1 MHIVET
7 TKTTRT
13 LLLLGGAAIL
23 AIVFVT
29 SFAWNPDKAN
39 VSSKVIIK
47 EEEEEEQHYFK
58 LLRGSSEDIKI
69 ENSKYQSTKRY
80 NEKDTVLSFTKS
92 DSSYAELPIGLIA
105 AGNNKANTTI
115 SFWLKLLPDED
126 VGNKNNGSPIK
137 KKRRVIWST
146 KPRGITLFL
155 ETNSNSLNN
164 WWKLEYVTD
173 NKSQQLLYSLPIA
186 PFQYT
191 NRIIEQ
197 WTHLAL
203 TFHSKHKD
211 NAILSFY
218 INGILLEQHKI
229 PNLFSYSNETTTTIL
244 GRDDTSSSLN
254 GYLSTMIVWENHVLS
269 AKDIRYVHQHVKR
282 PNDHS
287 FTYSECPSLPNPTYV
302 YPFHDAAHKMQNY
315 PQFFASMELESSFL
329 LAEYMNNNASG
340 VFYRNVPLPLPTTVG
355 GGYRYLEYKDGT
367 YTPSIKNYT
376 QLKMDSDVLARKR
389 RVHVRNAMKHAWKGY
404 KTYAWGSDELKPQ
417 SKQGQNNWGAQA
429 TTMVDALSTL
439 WIMGMQDEFYEG
451 RDYVRDNLT
460 YDTVGEVS
468 VFETTIRNLGGL
480 LSAYDLSNDLV
491 FLEKADDLGSRLLR
505 SIGPSGIPFGR
516 TVLNHE
522 DGKSY
527 NQGWLGNN
535 AVLAELG
542 TIQLEFRY
550 LAAATGKNEY
560 ATIVN
565 RILPIIRKINP
576 EDGLYSIYIQS
587 SNDDSKPRFGCER
600 ISFGAMGDS
609 FYEYMLKV
617 WIQGGRRETNLRNMY
632 DRAMDGLHKKLIHKS
647 NPNGLTYIAELNGE
661 SVERKMDHL
670 ACFMGGLLA
679 LGAYTSPHGLNSKN
693 AQRDLLTAKAVT
705 YTCYQMYAKTKT
717 GLSSEFVS
725 FQNSDVDFVAG
736 SSAPFYILR
745 PEVVESLYI
754 LHFLT
759 GDPIYREWSWEIF
772 LSIERFCRTSVAY
785 GSLPNVDQ
793 THLLP
798 EDRMES
804 FFLAETLKYLY
815 LIQDPDSTIDI
826 LNTHVFNTEAHPLK
840 LINDI
845 KKIKNRK
852 Y

>member
-1 MHIVET
+1 MSKRTFSSSTTNSSSILRNRKGYVYETYLYPNSESNVHVIGSSNNNQCYNTTVNGNKSPTKHTTSSTTKKMRIVET
-7 TKTTRT
+7 TKTRT
-13 LLLLGGAAIL
+13 LLLVLLGGAAIL

-29 SFAWNPDKAN
+29 SYTCNLDRPK
-39 VSSKVIIK
+39 VSTKVIIK
-47 EEEEEEQHYFK
+47 QEDEEHYFK
-58 LLRGSSEDIKI
+58 LLRGSSEDIKR
-69 ENSKYQSTKRY
+69 ENSELQSTKRY
-80 NEKDTVLSFTKS
+80 NEKDTVLSFTES
-92 DSSYAELPIGLIA
+92 DSAYAELPIGLA
-105 AGNNKANTTI
+105 AGNKSTTI

-126 VGNKNNGSPIK
+126 AVSNGSP
-137 KKRRVIWST
+137 KRRVIWST

-155 ETNSNSLNN
+155 ETNSNHLNN
-164 WWKLEYVTD
+164 WWKLEYVT
-173 NKSQQLLYSLPIA
+173 NHSQQVYSLPIA

-191 NRIIEQ
+191 NRIIGQ

-203 TFHSKHKD
+203 TFHSKNEEKS
-211 NAILSFY
+211 ILSFY
-218 INGILLEQHKI
+218 INGILLEQQTI
-229 PNLFSYSNETTTTIL
+229 PNLLSSNEAGTKTIL
-244 GRDDTSSSLN
+244 GRNDTSSSLH

-282 PNDHS
+282 PKDHT
-287 FTYSECPSLPNPTYV
+287 FTYSELPSLPNPTYL

-329 LAEYMNNNASG
+329 LAEFMNNNASG
-340 VFYRNVPLPLPTTVG
+340 VFYRNVRLPLPTTVG

-367 YTPSIKNYT
+367 YTPPIKNYT
-376 QLKMDSDVLARKR
+376 QLKIDSDVLARKR
-389 RVHVRNAMKHAWKGY
+389 RVHVRNAMKHAWTGY

-429 TTMVDALSTL
+429 TTMIDALSTL

-480 LSAYDLSNDLV
+480 LSAYDLSNDPV

-550 LAAATGKNEY
+550 LSAATGKNEY
-560 ATIVN
+560 ATTVN

-632 DRAMDGLHKKLIHKS
+632 DRAMDGLHKKMIHKS

-670 ACFMGGLLA
+670 ACFMGGAFVCFMVVFNGGIFRSSFSCSLTSSFHFAANIGLLA

-693 AQRDLLTAKAVT
+693 AQSKKCHSR
-705 YTCYQMYAKTKT
+705 C
-717 GLSSEFVS
+717 
-725 FQNSDVDFVAG
+725 
-736 SSAPFYILR
+736 
-745 PEVVESLYI
+745 
-754 LHFLT
+754 
-759 GDPIYREWSWEIF
+759 
-772 LSIERFCRTSVAY
+772 SV
-785 GSLPNVDQ
+785 
-793 THLLP
+793 
-798 EDRMES
+798 
-804 FFLAETLKYLY
+804 
-815 LIQDPDSTIDI
+815 
-826 LNTHVFNTEAHPLK
+826 
-840 LINDI
+840 
-845 KKIKNRK
+845 
-852 Y
+852 